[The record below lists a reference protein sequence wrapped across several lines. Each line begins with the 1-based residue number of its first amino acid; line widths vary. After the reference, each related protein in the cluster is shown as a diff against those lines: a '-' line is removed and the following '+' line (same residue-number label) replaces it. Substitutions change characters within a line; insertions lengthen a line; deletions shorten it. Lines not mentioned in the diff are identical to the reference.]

1 MKDLDFDELDR
12 AVNSLMKDAPAT
24 EPTPKLTDEQT
35 VTISPTLK
43 GDDKPSLAN
52 LSQAVSD
59 LNGSAEAA
67 NTPAPM
73 PTPTPVVDLQP
84 KPSPI
89 TTSTPKQTASV
100 ASRRGKF
107 MDVVRPGAVKPET
120 PVRRQSR
127 EGISIDPT
135 RPIVN
140 DVTPPSPSPAVQ
152 KETAVEPPSVPDVKK
167 EEPVAVSP
175 IAAADKKSDSEP
187 PKEDW
192 PDPIAMAGYE
202 ESELPKNPEAEKK
215 PDADA
220 PLVSPFLP
228 DAKVEKRPLGGQ
240 PSSALPP
247 EETETEAPTDEED
260 DTIPSMVSG
269 TALAQLP
276 ASPAAEKPL
285 PEELS
290 GDVIALE
297 SDANTTASQPVLGA
311 TGPVMPEPKEGLK
324 DEPKPEVTTHA
335 PVMSSSTSVIPAVP
349 TGAIS
354 IPQQYKEEPSSGDK
368 STGSIYDT
376 DTYHQPL
383 AHPGKKKSGW
393 MWVIWIIL
401 ILILGAG
408 AGAALYYFKVF

>member
-12 AVNSLMKDAPAT
+12 AVSSLMKDTPAT
-24 EPTPKLTDEQT
+24 DPEPKLADEQT
-35 VTISPTLK
+35 VTINPTIK
-43 GDDKPSLAN
+43 DGDKPSLAN
-52 LSQAVSD
+52 LSQAVSN
-59 LNGSAEAA
+59 LNGSAT
-67 NTPAPM
+67 TPGIESTDSALK
-73 PTPTPVVDLQP
+73 TESLP
-84 KPSPI
+84 KPDPVPAAE
-89 TTSTPKQTASV
+89 PKQTVSV
-100 ASRRGKF
+100 ASRRGRF
-107 MDVVRPGAVKPET
+107 MDVVRPGTTKPEA

-127 EGISIDPT
+127 EGIAIDPT

-140 DVTPPSPSPAVQ
+140 DVSRPSPNPPAQ
-152 KETAVEPPSVPDVKK
+152 KEATTVAEASPIPDSKTESTTTAPSAAMVEPKTD
-167 EEPVAVSP
+167 EEPV
-175 IAAADKKSDSEP
+175 
-187 PKEDW
+187 KEDW

-202 ESELPKNPEAEKK
+202 ESELPAKSTEVDKK
-215 PDADA
+215 PDADT
-220 PLVSPFLP
+220 PLVSPFLA

-240 PSSALPP
+240 PTPILPVEEP
-247 EETETEAPTDEED
+247 EPETPGAEDAAPND
-260 DTIPSMVSG
+260 DDS
-269 TALAQLP
+269 AQLTP
-276 ASPAAEKPL
+276 TPAAEKPL

-290 GDVIALE
+290 GDLIALE
-297 SDANTTASQPVLGA
+297 SDANTAAAQPVNEESV
-311 TGPVMPEPKEGLK
+311 TPVQKQEPALEA
-324 DEPKPEVTTHA
+324 PMVAPAPTPVTSPT
-335 PVMSSSTSVIPAVP
+335 P

>member
-12 AVNSLMKDAPAT
+12 AVSSLMKDAPAT
-24 EPTPKLTDEQT
+24 DPEPKLADEQT
-35 VTISPTLK
+35 VTINPTIK
-43 GDDKPSLAN
+43 DGDKPSLAN

-59 LNGSAEAA
+59 LNGSAT
-67 NTPAPM
+67 TPDVG
-73 PTPTPVVDLQP
+73 PTESTLITDPLPGPDPVPTAE
-84 KPSPI
+84 
-89 TTSTPKQTASV
+89 PKQTVSV
-100 ASRRGKF
+100 ASRRGRF
-107 MDVVRPGAVKPET
+107 MDVVRPGATKPEP
-120 PVRRQSR
+120 PVHRRSR
-127 EGISIDPT
+127 EGVAIDPR

-140 DVTPPSPSPAVQ
+140 DIMPSSSNSAAQKDTAAVESSSVPDTKQAEPVVDSPAVAVADQ
-152 KETAVEPPSVPDVKK
+152 KPDV
-167 EEPVAVSP
+167 EST
-175 IAAADKKSDSEP
+175 
-187 PKEDW
+187 KEDW

-202 ESELPKNPEAEKK
+202 ESELPAKSAEVDKK
-215 PDADA
+215 PDAEA
-220 PLVSPFLP
+220 PLVSPFLA

-240 PSSALPP
+240 ASPPLASPP
-247 EETETEAPTDEED
+247 EALETEAPTDEEAD
-260 DTIPSMVSG
+260 LAPSNG
-269 TALAQLP
+269 AAAAQLP
-276 ASPAAEKPL
+276 ASPIIGEKPL

-290 GDVIALE
+290 GDLIALE
-297 SDANTTASQPVLGA
+297 SDANTAAAQSVDEESVTPVQKQEPASEVPTAAPA
-311 TGPVMPEPKEGLK
+311 P
-324 DEPKPEVTTHA
+324 A
-335 PVMSSSTSVIPAVP
+335 PVTSPTP